1 MNDTNDLKLQIKKMI
16 VNTLNLNDVNPED
29 IDDDKNLFS
38 GENIITLDSVDGLE
52 LIMVIQRDYGVKL
65 DDQNVAR
72 DIVNSVNN
80 IVNFIISQKAS

>member
-1 MNDTNDLKLQIKKMI
+1 MNDTNYLKLQIKKMI